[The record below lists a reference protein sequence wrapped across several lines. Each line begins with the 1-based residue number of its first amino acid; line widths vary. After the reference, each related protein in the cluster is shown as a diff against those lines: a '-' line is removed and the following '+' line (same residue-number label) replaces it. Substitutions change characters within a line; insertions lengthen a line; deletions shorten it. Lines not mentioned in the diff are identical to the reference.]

1 MAKSRRSK
9 SRSSRTRKQK
19 GGDWGKYPDSA
30 WGFQLNN
37 LGSGWQQFMNTFST
51 ANGHNSSNIGL
62 NSNNILKNQ
71 SGGTMRVAAN
81 AMPLVEE
88 RALQAGLAS
97 NEPLYP
103 SSAPQLR
110 ALQSGGTA
118 SRFIKKHSSS
128 NQLSRALGA
137 AGGRRRRHRKSHK
150 KR

>member
-19 GGDWGKYPDSA
+19 GGDWGPYPNSA

-37 LGSGWQQFMNTFST
+37 IGTGWQQFMNTFST
-51 ANGHNSSNIGL
+51 ADGRNDTNIGL
-62 NSNNILKNQ
+62 NSNNIQKNQ
-71 SGGTMRVAAN
+71 SGGTSRVAAN

-97 NEPLYP
+97 NAPLYP

-110 ALQSGGTA
+110 ALQ
-118 SRFIKKHSSS
+118 
-128 NQLSRALGA
+128 
-137 AGGRRRRHRKSHK
+137 AGGRRRRNRKTNK